1 MRDLHN
7 NIVAV
12 SALSGAVIGSSTT
25 TAGTAIDCQGF
36 DSLEIIVR
44 SSAWTDGAFA
54 VNVTECDTT
63 GGSYTA
69 APASSVLGAGQSIG
83 AANTLAKV
91 GYIGTKRF
99 VKVSIVSTG
108 VTSGAHMSAVGVLSR
123 QRHSGGK
130 AV

>member
-7 NIVAV
+7 TTSAV
-12 SALSGAVIGSSTT
+12 NALNGATIGSSTT
-25 TAGTAIDCQGF
+25 TAGPTIDCQGF

-54 VNVTECDTT
+54 VNVTESDASAS
-63 GGSYTA
+63 GFTA

-91 GYIGTKRF
+91 GYIGTKRY
-99 VKVSIVSTG
+99 VRVSIVSTG
-108 VTSGAHMSAVGVLSR
+108 VTSGGHLSAVGVLAR
-123 QRHSGGK
+123 QRHTGGQ